1 AASSAA
7 DPSPKTLVPQSGRGR
22 DLHLSKHCFPTN
34 KEPGSLSAA
43 RSAGEKGP
51 GRQPERCQDAPRP
64 RWHSSRHGRESGSCP
79 HGRSCSSSRGCCPS
93 GSSVCT
99 GRRCR
104 TLWPCGR
111 WMTWAGQAQKRRCL
125 CQSSRMCYAYTGRR
139 HPGSSSSHRR

>member
-1 AASSAA
+1 
-7 DPSPKTLVPQSGRGR
+7 L
-22 DLHLSKHCFPTN
+22 PTN

-64 RWHSSRHGRESGSCP
+64 RWHSSRHGRVGGSRP

-93 GSSVCT
+93 GSSGRT

-111 WMTWAGQAQKRRCL
+111 RMAWAGQAQKRTCL
-125 CQSSRMCYAYTGRR
+125 CRLSRTCYACTGRKC
-139 HPGSSSSHRR
+139 PGSSSSHRR